1 MHHFLPISVGNDIVF
16 HIPDTWVKEVGE
28 QGEYAFISNDG
39 SVFLTATFMGF
50 DKSETPVLQDLLE
63 EVTAGLAEIADVSN
77 DVPFQEHFVA
87 KHITLGNRNMLF
99 AMVGGDTSEHSIV
112 ASLFFKTED
121 LDTFEK
127 NRALME
133 QIIQAVEIK
142 S

>member
-1 MHHFLPISVGNDIVF
+1 MDHFLTISVDEGITF

-39 SVFLTATFMGF
+39 SIFLTATFIGF

-63 EVTAGLAEIADVSN
+63 EVTAGLAEITDVSN
-77 DVPFQEHFVA
+77 DVIRNEHYVA
-87 KHITLGNRNMLF
+87 KHITLGSRNMLF
-99 AMVGGDTSEHSIV
+99 AMVGGETSAHSLV
-112 ASLFFKTED
+112 ANLFFKTED
-121 LDTFEK
+121 LETFEK

-142 S
+142 A